1 MRIGINFDNTIVDTN
16 YSLIDFI
23 NKFRSK
29 DNYISYSDFDKSL
42 ECSIWDYKELT
53 LKEKQYRNIYQ
64 KELIQVIDIYPLAN
78 NEITTGII
86 EGDEIHLISSRDP
99 KLKSDIFLLLKRYGV
114 LLDYDKIHL
123 GLDVNNKINKVKEL
137 KLDFY
142 IDDEPEVISKAKKN
156 GIEIVVKDT
165 EYNKNYKNLIR
176 LECYSQFKHIKKKI
190 IKNKKEDDL
199 NAE

>member
-78 NEITTGII
+78 NEITTSII